1 VSTHSGKVVL
11 RIGSRTKEWN
21 CETLASPEGI
31 FLTDT
36 SRWEEAGTVGSFSTA
51 AANRVLMEFV
61 RTETASCPR
70 LRILDVGCGAARNAA
85 PMAMQGGTVV
95 GTDVSWPML
104 AAARRRLATE
114 GVAGRVALARA
125 SMDYLPLRDA
135 SVDLVVAHGI
145 WNLARTAAE
154 FRRAVAEA
162 ARVARPG
169 AGLFLF
175 TFSRT
180 TLAPED
186 RPIPG
191 EPFVFTQ
198 FAGEPQCFLTEAQV
212 KEELFRAG
220 WEKDPPGPLT
230 EYNRPVA
237 GRAIPQGGPVVYE
250 GTFRRRGR

>member
-1 VSTHSGKVVL
+1 M
-11 RIGSRTKEWN
+11 
-21 CETLASPEGI
+21 
-31 FLTDT
+31 
-36 SRWEEAGTVGSFSTA
+36 A
-51 AANRVLMEFV
+51 AL
-61 RTETASCPR
+61 
-70 LRILDVGCGAARNAA
+70 
-85 PMAMQGGTVV
+85 GGTVV

-104 AAARRRLATE
+104 EGARRRAVTE
-114 GVAGRVALARA
+114 GAAGRVGLVRA
-125 SMDYLPLRDA
+125 TMDYLPLQDA

-145 WNLARTAAE
+145 WNLARSTAE

-162 ARVARPG
+162 ARIARPG

-186 RPIPG
+186 RPISG

-198 FAGEPQCFLTEAQV
+198 FAGEPQCFLTEIQV

-237 GRAIPQGGPVVYE
+237 GRAIPQGGPIIYE